1 MDIYIHNS
9 IFAQMI
15 KSYIFG
21 FGISLLLTFSSY
33 FAVEN
38 KLFESNIL
46 IALILSF
53 AVLQLIVQ
61 LLFFLHLLEGK
72 HSEKGWRLM
81 IFFSTISIIL
91 VIMIGSLWIMNN
103 LNYHMTP
110 QQMNQYI
117 LEQDGF

>member
-1 MDIYIHNS
+1 M
-9 IFAQMI
+9 

-21 FGISLLLTFSSY
+21 FVTSILLTLVAY
-33 FAVEN
+33 FAVVN
-38 KLFESNIL
+38 NLFESNIL
-46 IALILSF
+46 IALILSL

-61 LLFFLHLLEGK
+61 LIFFLHVLEGK
-72 HSEKGWRLM
+72 PSEKGWRVI

-117 LEQDGF
+117 LDQDGF